1 MNPPYPC
8 RSGPLPHAV
17 VRLLHICAAAG
28 ATFALLA
35 PVEIAI
41 AATVAVNTTQD
52 AVAVDG
58 KCSLREAITSVNK
71 QAASGNMTGECA
83 AGDGSNDTIVV
94 PGGTYT
100 LSIAGADEDNN
111 ASGDLDIRVNVT
123 IQGAG
128 LGTTIIDANGID
140 RVIDI
145 PVAAI
150 TVRLNDLSLV
160 NGHAPDSAA
169 SLGESGGGV
178 HDANGADLYLTRVEL
193 ANNRGGAGASS
204 SSSAY
209 SGGEGGAIFA
219 SGGTLVLSSCSVHDN
234 RSGAGGSVSDMFGTP
249 ASGGNGGALAS
260 YGTSVG
266 IELTSF
272 DHNQTGD
279 GGVGGMPGGASAGFG
294 GGMYANGGSLT
305 VLQSA
310 FDSNHTG
317 SPVSGGSSPGGGL
330 FVYNVV
336 SQLTETSLTRNAA
349 FDGGGISSGDSPLIL
364 NNVTI
369 SGNYAGQFGGGLFV
383 FGGSDQL
390 DFVTLSANQAGID
403 SGGLR
408 LENGNSGAATL
419 SFRNSILSGN
429 TAPSLP
435 ECDALVGNTLTS
447 QGYNLAGAGCP
458 ANAVGDVATDN
469 PHLGPLSDNGGIG
482 LTQMPAP
489 VSAAVDGGNCL
500 ASNTSVDERS
510 HARFV
515 DVPRAPNAADA
526 CDIGA
531 MELDDDIFWN
541 GFD

>member
-1 MNPPYPC
+1 MHSRCSY
-8 RSGPLPHAV
+8 
-17 VRLLHICAAAG
+17 VRRLHVA
-28 ATFALLA
+28 FAL
-35 PVEIAI
+35 
-41 AATVAVNTTQD
+41 AAVASTQAAYAASVTVNTTQD
-52 AVAVDG
+52 VVAVDG
-58 KCSLREAITSVNK
+58 ACSLREAITSVNK

-83 AGDGSNDTIVV
+83 AGDGNDDTIVV
-94 PGGTYT
+94 PAGTYT
-100 LSIAGADEDNN
+100 LSIAGADEDDN

-128 LGTTIIDANGID
+128 LGATIIDADGID
-140 RVIDI
+140 RVVDI
-145 PVAAI
+145 PVGSLVAH
-150 TVRLNDLSLV
+150 LNDLSLV

-169 SLGESGGGV
+169 GLGESGGGIRN
-178 HDANGADLYLTRVEL
+178 ANGADVYLTRVEL
-193 ANNRGGAGASS
+193 ANNRSGNGASGS
-204 SSSAY
+204 SIAF

-219 SGGTLVLSSCSVHDN
+219 NGGTLVLSSCSVHDN
-234 RSGAGGSVSDMFGTP
+234 RSGAGGSVSGMFGFP

-260 YGTSVG
+260 HGTSVG

-272 DHNQTGD
+272 GQNQTGD
-279 GGVGGMPGGASAGFG
+279 GGTGDMPGGSSGFG

-317 SPVSGGSSPGGGL
+317 SPISGGSSPGGGL

-336 SQLTETSLTRNAA
+336 SQLTETSLTRNAS
-349 FDGGGISSGDSPLIL
+349 FDGGGIASGDSPLTMG
-364 NNVTI
+364 NVTI

-383 FGGSDQL
+383 FGGSVQL

-435 ECDALVGNTLTS
+435 ECDALGGNTLTS
-447 QGYNLAGAGCP
+447 QGYNLAGSGCP
-458 ANAVGDVATDN
+458 ANGVGDVATDN
-469 PHLGPLSDNGGIG
+469 PHLAPLSDNGGIG

-531 MELDDDIFWN
+531 VELDDDIFWN